1 MQHIDVDLV
10 GPATAMAHIVT
21 RLRAME
27 VLVAA
32 GDLVRNTEN
41 PDYGWRSITVAV
53 PEDAGE
59 AVPID

>member
-10 GPATAMAHIVT
+10 GPAAAVAHIVT
-21 RLRAME
+21 RLRETE

-32 GDLVRNTEN
+32 RDLVRNSDN

-53 PEDAGE
+53 PETAPQD
-59 AVPID
+59 